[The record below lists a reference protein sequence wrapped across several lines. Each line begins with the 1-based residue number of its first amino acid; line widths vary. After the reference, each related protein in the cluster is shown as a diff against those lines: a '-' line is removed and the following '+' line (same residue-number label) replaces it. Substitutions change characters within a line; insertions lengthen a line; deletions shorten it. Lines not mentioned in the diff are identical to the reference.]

1 MSKPGPFLKKATGP
15 AKGPVSADAKK
26 KRHGL
31 GRGLDAILTDNSDEQ
46 KENGVTV
53 VRLTE
58 VEPNPAQPRKVF
70 ENEPLEALAESIAQ
84 HGIIQPIVVRP
95 KDGMYMIVTGERRW
109 RAARMAGL
117 SEVPVI
123 IIEADDRKA
132 AELALVENLQRKDLN
147 PVEEARAYA
156 DLIEEYS
163 YTQEEIAKKVGRS
176 RSSIANSLRLLD
188 LPGAALEKLALGEIS
203 EGHAKVLLGLK
214 DEAKIEKAMEIV
226 IEKQLSVRDTEKLV
240 KAMNEEP
247 KAEIKVVY
255 DVDHTKI
262 LEQRVQS
269 IIGHTVKI
277 VQNGKKSSINIGF
290 SDNDDLERILELL
303 CGDKYKEEL

>member
-1 MSKPGPFLKKATGP
+1 MAKSKKTG
-15 AKGPVSADAKK
+15 
-26 KRHGL
+26 GL
-31 GRGLDAILTDNSDEQ
+31 GRGLDAILTDNSEEQ
-46 KENGVTV
+46 KEGGVTV
-53 VRLTE
+53 VRLSE
-58 VEPNPAQPRKVF
+58 VEPNPTQPRKVF

-176 RSSIANSLRLLD
+176 RSSITNSLRLLD
-188 LPGAALEKLALGEIS
+188 LPDAVLEKLAYGEIL
-203 EGHAKVLLGLK
+203 EGHAKVILSLK
-214 DEAKIEKAMEIV
+214 DAEKMEKAAEIV
-226 IEKQLSVRDTEKLV
+226 VAKELSVRDTEKLV

-247 KAEIKVVY
+247 KTEPKIVY

-290 SDNDDLERILELL
+290 SDNDDLERILEML

>member
-1 MSKPGPFLKKATGP
+1 MAKSKKTG
-15 AKGPVSADAKK
+15 
-26 KRHGL
+26 GL
-31 GRGLDAILTDNSDEQ
+31 GRGLDAILTDTSEEQ
-46 KENGVTV
+46 KESGGVTV

-58 VEPNPAQPRKVF
+58 VEPNPTQPRKVF

-176 RSSIANSLRLLD
+176 RSSITNSLRLLD
-188 LPGAALEKLALGEIS
+188 LPDAVLEKLAYGEIL

-214 DEAKIEKAMEIV
+214 EAYKIERAAEIV
-226 IEKQLSVRDTEKLV
+226 VAKELSVRDTEKLV
-240 KAMNEEP
+240 KTMSEEQP
-247 KAEIKVVY
+247 ELPKVVY

-290 SDNDDLERILELL
+290 SDNNDLERILCLL

>member
-1 MSKPGPFLKKATGP
+1 MAKSKKMG
-15 AKGPVSADAKK
+15 
-26 KRHGL
+26 GL
-31 GRGLDAILTDNSDEQ
+31 GRGLDAILTDNMEET
-46 KENGVTV
+46 KESGGVTV

-58 VEPNPAQPRKVF
+58 VEPNPEQPRKNF
-70 ENEPLEALAESIAQ
+70 DTEPLEALAESISQ

-123 IIEADDRKA
+123 VIEADDRKA
-132 AELALVENLQRKDLN
+132 AELALVENIQRKDLN

-156 DLIEEYS
+156 DLIDEYS

-188 LPGAALEKLALGEIS
+188 LPEAVLEKLAEGALS
-203 EGHAKVLLGLK
+203 EGHAKVLLSIK
-214 DEAKIEKAMEIV
+214 DKDTLEKAAETV
-226 IEKQLSVRDTEKLV
+226 IAKELSVRETEKLV
-240 KAMNEEP
+240 KALLEAP
-247 KAEIKVVY
+247 KPEVRVVY

-262 LEQRVQS
+262 LEQKVQS

-290 SDNDDLERILELL
+290 SDNDDLEKILILL
-303 CGDKYKEEL
+303 CGDKFNNEL

>member
-1 MSKPGPFLKKATGP
+1 MARSKKTG
-15 AKGPVSADAKK
+15 
-26 KRHGL
+26 GL
-31 GRGLDAILTDNSDEQ
+31 GRGLDAILTDNSEDQ
-46 KENGVTV
+46 KESGGVTV

-58 VEPNPAQPRKVF
+58 VEPNPAQPRKIF

-156 DLIEEYS
+156 DLIDEYS

-188 LPGAALEKLALGEIS
+188 LPDTVLEKLALGEIA
-203 EGHAKVLLGLK
+203 EGHAKVMLGLK
-214 DEAKIEKAMEIV
+214 DADKIEKAAEIV
-226 IEKQLSVRDTEKLV
+226 IAKELSVRDTEKLV

-247 KAEIKVVY
+247 QEQVKVVY

-262 LEQRVQS
+262 LEQKVQS

-277 VQNGKKSSINIGF
+277 VQKGKKSTINIGF
-290 SDNDDLERILELL
+290 SDNDDLERILRLL
-303 CGDKYKEEL
+303 CGDKYNDEL

>member
-1 MSKPGPFLKKATGP
+1 MAKSKKTG
-15 AKGPVSADAKK
+15 
-26 KRHGL
+26 GL
-31 GRGLDAILTDNSDEQ
+31 GRGLDAILTDNSEEQ
-46 KENGVTV
+46 KEGGGVTI

-58 VEPNPAQPRKVF
+58 VEPNPAQPRKTF
-70 ENEPLEALAESIAQ
+70 ETEPLEALAESIAQ

-147 PVEEARAYA
+147 PVEEAQAYA

-176 RSSIANSLRLLD
+176 RSSVTNALRLLD
-188 LPGAALEKLALGEIS
+188 LPEAVLEKLACGELA
-203 EGHAKVLLGLK
+203 EGHAKVLLGIK
-214 DEAKIEKAMEIV
+214 DKEKLIKAAETV
-226 IEKQLSVRDTEKLV
+226 VEKELSVRETEKLV
-240 KAMNEEP
+240 KALNEAP
-247 KAEIKVVY
+247 KETVRIIN
-255 DVDHTKI
+255 DVDYTKI
-262 LEQRVQS
+262 LEQKVQS

-290 SDNDDLERILELL
+290 SDNDDLERILRLL
-303 CGDKYKEEL
+303 CGDKYNDEL

>member
-1 MSKPGPFLKKATGP
+1 MAKSKKTG
-15 AKGPVSADAKK
+15 
-26 KRHGL
+26 GL
-31 GRGLDAILTDNSDEQ
+31 GRGLDAILTDTEDKKDNG
-46 KENGVTV
+46 GVTV
-53 VRLTE
+53 VRLAE
-58 VEPNPAQPRKVF
+58 VEPNPTQPRKVF
-70 ENEPLEALAESIAQ
+70 ETEPLEALAESIAQ

-123 IIEADDRKA
+123 IIEADDRKS

-176 RSSIANSLRLLD
+176 RSSVTNSLRLLD
-188 LPGAALEKLALGEIS
+188 LPDAVLEKLAYGEIL
-203 EGHAKVLLGLK
+203 EGHAKVLLSLK
-214 DEAKIEKAMEIV
+214 DSTMIERAAEISV
-226 IEKQLSVRDTEKLV
+226 MKDLSVRDTEKLV
-240 KAMNEEP
+240 KTMSEEP
-247 KAEIKVVY
+247 KEIIKVVY

>member
-1 MSKPGPFLKKATGP
+1 MAKSKKMG
-15 AKGPVSADAKK
+15 
-26 KRHGL
+26 GL
-31 GRGLDAILTDNSDEQ
+31 GRGLDAILTDNSEE
-46 KENGVTV
+46 KENSGVTV

-58 VEPNPAQPRKVF
+58 VEPNPLQPRKSF
-70 ENEPLEALAESIAQ
+70 ETEPLEALAESISQ

-147 PVEEARAYA
+147 PVEEAKAYA
-156 DLIEEYS
+156 DLIDEYS

-176 RSSIANSLRLLD
+176 RSSITNSLRLLD
-188 LPGAALEKLALGEIS
+188 LPDSILDKLATGELS

-214 DEAKIEKAMEIV
+214 NKELLEKTAETV
-226 IEKQLSVRDTEKLV
+226 ISKELSVRETEKLV
-240 KAMNEEP
+240 KSLNEAP
-247 KAEIKVVY
+247 KEEVRIVN

-262 LEQRVQS
+262 LEKKVQS

-277 VQNGKKSSINIGF
+277 VQNGKKSTINIGF
-290 SDNDDLERILELL
+290 SDNDDLEKILTLL
-303 CGDKYKEEL
+303 CGDKLKDEL

>member
-1 MSKPGPFLKKATGP
+1 MARTKKTG
-15 AKGPVSADAKK
+15 
-26 KRHGL
+26 GL
-31 GRGLDAILTDNSDEQ
+31 GRGLDAILTDNNEE
-46 KENGVTV
+46 KENSGVSV

-58 VEPNPAQPRKVF
+58 VEPNPDQPRKNF
-70 ENEPLEALAESIAQ
+70 DNEPLEALAESISQ

-123 IIEADDRKA
+123 VIEADDRKS
-132 AELALVENLQRKDLN
+132 AELALVENIQRKDLN

-156 DLIEEYS
+156 DLMEEYS
-163 YTQEEIAKKVGRS
+163 YTQEEIAMKVGKS
-176 RSSIANSLRLLD
+176 RSSVANSLRLLD
-188 LPGAALEKLALGEIS
+188 LPDTVLEKLAGGELS
-203 EGHAKVLLGLK
+203 EGHAKVLLGIK
-214 DEAKIEKAMEIV
+214 DQQKLEKAAEIV
-226 IEKQLSVRDTEKLV
+226 IAKELSVRETEKLV
-240 KAMNEEP
+240 KSMNQELPTEP
-247 KAEIKVVY
+247 RVVT

-262 LEQRVQS
+262 LEQKVQS

-290 SDNDDLERILELL
+290 SDNDDLEKILTLL
-303 CGDKYKEEL
+303 CGDKLNNEL

>member
-1 MSKPGPFLKKATGP
+1 MAKSKKTG
-15 AKGPVSADAKK
+15 
-26 KRHGL
+26 GL
-31 GRGLDAILTDNSDEQ
+31 GRGLDAILTDNEEKKD
-46 KENGVTV
+46 NGGVTV
-53 VRLTE
+53 VRLAE
-58 VEPNPAQPRKVF
+58 VEPNPTQPRKVF

-176 RSSIANSLRLLD
+176 RSSITNSLRLLD
-188 LPGAALEKLALGEIS
+188 LPDAVLEKLAYGEIL
-203 EGHAKVLLGLK
+203 EGHAKVLLSLK
-214 DEAKIEKAMEIV
+214 DAAMIEKAAEIV
-226 IEKQLSVRDTEKLV
+226 VAKELSVRDTEKLV
-240 KAMNEEP
+240 KTMSEEP
-247 KAEIKVVY
+247 KEIVKVVY

-290 SDNDDLERILELL
+290 SDNDDLERILCLL

>member
-1 MSKPGPFLKKATGP
+1 MAKSKKMG
-15 AKGPVSADAKK
+15 
-26 KRHGL
+26 GL
-31 GRGLDAILTDNSDEQ
+31 GRGLDAILTDNMEET
-46 KENGVTV
+46 KENGGVTV

-58 VEPNPAQPRKVF
+58 VEPNPDQPRKNF
-70 ENEPLEALAESIAQ
+70 DTEPLEALAESISQ

-132 AELALVENLQRKDLN
+132 AELALVENIQRKDLN

-156 DLIEEYS
+156 DLIDEYN

-188 LPGAALEKLALGEIS
+188 LPDAVLAKLAEGAIS
-203 EGHAKVLLGLK
+203 EGHAKVLLSIK
-214 DEAKIEKAMEIV
+214 DKEALEKAAETV
-226 IEKQLSVRDTEKLV
+226 VAKELSVRETEKLV
-240 KAMNEEP
+240 KALNEAP
-247 KAEIKVVY
+247 KPEVRVVY

-262 LEQRVQS
+262 LEQKVQS

-277 VQNGKKSSINIGF
+277 VQNGKKSSISIGF
-290 SDNDDLERILELL
+290 SDNDDLEKILVLL
-303 CGDKYKEEL
+303 CGDKFNDEL

>member
-1 MSKPGPFLKKATGP
+1 MAKSKKMG
-15 AKGPVSADAKK
+15 
-26 KRHGL
+26 GL
-31 GRGLDAILTDNSDEQ
+31 GRGLDAILTDNMEET
-46 KENGVTV
+46 KESNGVTV
-53 VRLTE
+53 VRLAE
-58 VEPNPAQPRKVF
+58 VEPNPDQPRKNF
-70 ENEPLEALAESIAQ
+70 DTEPLEALAESISQ

-132 AELALVENLQRKDLN
+132 AELALVENIQRKDLN

-156 DLIEEYS
+156 DLIDEYG

-188 LPGAALEKLALGEIS
+188 LPESVLEKLAEGALS
-203 EGHAKVLLGLK
+203 EGHAKVLLSIK
-214 DEAKIEKAMEIV
+214 DKEVLEKAAETV
-226 IEKQLSVRDTEKLV
+226 VAKELSVRETEKLV
-240 KAMNEEP
+240 KALLEAP
-247 KAEIKVVY
+247 KPEVRVVY

-262 LEQRVQS
+262 LEQKVQS

-290 SDNDDLERILELL
+290 SDNDDLEKILALL
-303 CGDKYKEEL
+303 CGDKLNDEL

>member
-1 MSKPGPFLKKATGP
+1 MARSKKTG
-15 AKGPVSADAKK
+15 
-26 KRHGL
+26 GL
-31 GRGLDAILTDNSDEQ
+31 GRGLDAILTDNSEDQ
-46 KENGVTV
+46 KESGGVTV
-53 VRLTE
+53 VRLTD

-156 DLIEEYS
+156 DLIDEYS

-188 LPGAALEKLALGEIS
+188 LPDTVLEKLALGEIA
-203 EGHAKVLLGLK
+203 EGHAKVMLGLK
-214 DEAKIEKAMEIV
+214 DADKIEKAAEIV
-226 IEKQLSVRDTEKLV
+226 IAKELSVRDTEKLV

-247 KAEIKVVY
+247 QEQVKVVY

-262 LEQRVQS
+262 LEQKVQS

-277 VQNGKKSSINIGF
+277 VQKGKKSTINIGF
-290 SDNDDLERILELL
+290 SDNDDLERILRLL
-303 CGDKYKEEL
+303 CGDKYNDEL